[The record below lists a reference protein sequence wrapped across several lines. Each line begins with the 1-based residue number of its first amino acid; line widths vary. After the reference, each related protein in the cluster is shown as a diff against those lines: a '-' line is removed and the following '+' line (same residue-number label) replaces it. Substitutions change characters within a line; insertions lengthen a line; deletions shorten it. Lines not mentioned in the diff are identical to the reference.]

1 MRSPFSHDS
10 ITVVRNAS
18 CQLHQVI
25 PHTLLQTFVHRSR
38 RHYYLAMFQVYPAL
52 STPVFHLPLNKSS
65 TIAHPPSPQS
75 PSPTTIRSEH
85 SDISMPQSLIQEE
98 KYGNPPRTVCELA
111 AWFDGKTKGRLTLE
125 VLTWDGKIA
134 KVPMN
139 ESGDTW

>member
-1 MRSPFSHDS
+1 
-10 ITVVRNAS
+10 
-18 CQLHQVI
+18 
-25 PHTLLQTFVHRSR
+25 
-38 RHYYLAMFQVYPAL
+38 
-52 STPVFHLPLNKSS
+52 
-65 TIAHPPSPQS
+65 
-75 PSPTTIRSEH
+75 
-85 SDISMPQSLIQEE
+85 MPQSLIQEE